1 MLCAGAWQGL
11 PQHMRQPGAAP
22 LAQRTRQK
30 VTRTQSPRVEK
41 GLAEPESL
49 EGSDGNE
56 EGRKLLLC
64 EQIAARRLW
73 RGEG

>member
-1 MLCAGAWQGL
+1 M
-11 PQHMRQPGAAP
+11 
-22 LAQRTRQK
+22 
-30 VTRTQSPRVEK
+30 TRTQSPRVEK

-56 EGRKLLLC
+56 EGRKLQLC